1 MTRTS
6 KESPIHI
13 FVLNFSYFT
22 KRSWSTTCSKMMNHW
37 WCLYVCWM
45 ANVSMQSKLVYL
57 PTSERISPFPISY
70 FQKLDLFKYKVN
82 ISHWKLVSEACNDP
96 SGPRCGRKS
105 HLLTFRLDECDYP
118 ELFQSRKIDHGS
130 DRRLLIFEN
139 PTTTALP
146 QTLLVACTL
155 SSPPCI
161 HISVKKLNM

>member
-1 MTRTS
+1 
-6 KESPIHI
+6 
-13 FVLNFSYFT
+13 
-22 KRSWSTTCSKMMNHW
+22 
-37 WCLYVCWM
+37 
-45 ANVSMQSKLVYL
+45 MQSKLVYL

-118 ELFQSRKIDHGS
+118 ELFQSRKIDHES